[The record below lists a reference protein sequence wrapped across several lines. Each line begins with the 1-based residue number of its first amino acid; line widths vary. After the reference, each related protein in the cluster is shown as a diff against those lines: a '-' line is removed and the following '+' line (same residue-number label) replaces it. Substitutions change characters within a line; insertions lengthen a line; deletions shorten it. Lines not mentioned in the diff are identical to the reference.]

1 MGSISKSS
9 KNFGFTIILYSYSIF
24 SMLTIASYA
33 VELNTL
39 TTTHSLTDGQTMV
52 SPDRSFELGF
62 FNPFGGISRNRYLGI
77 WYKKIS
83 DGTVVWVANRDTPL
97 TDTSG
102 GGVLKLTDGGILV
115 LVNGTNSIIWSSSN
129 SSSNN
134 NTLNSAPVAQLLDS
148 GNLVVK
154 DGNDESFLWQS
165 FDYPGDTLLPGMTLG
180 KNLVTGIDRRLW
192 SWKSS
197 ADPSKGDYSYGFD
210 LRGFPQLV
218 VLKVSVELYRAGPWN
233 GLRFS
238 GTVGLKPKSIYAYHF
253 VFDQMEV
260 YFGFDLINSSVFS
273 RLVLNHNG
281 IVQRLTW
288 NYNTEDWTL
297 YVNAPADN
305 CDVYGTCGANGI
317 CNIANSQVCACLD
330 KFVPMYPQEGW
341 DKADWSGGCVRRT
354 ALDCHNESSNGFIK
368 YSGVKLPDTRNSWFN
383 RTMTLK
389 ECETV
394 CSKNCSCMAFANID
408 ITAGGSGCLL
418 WFDAL
423 IDIRDLGEIGQDL
436 YIRMAFSELVE
447 THSSS
452 HGKGSGRLK
461 IIIIPILL
469 AAVVLL
475 GLFFLLYF
483 LRRRK
488 LKRLE
493 LVKLNQDLELPL
505 FDFETIANATS
516 NFLIDNKLGEGGF
529 GPVYKGVLEEGQE
542 IAVKRLSR
550 NSRQGL
556 DEFKNE
562 VLCISKLQHRNLVK
576 LLGCCI
582 QDDERMLIYEYLP
595 NKSLDYFIF
604 DKEKSILLDWPKRY
618 NNIKGIARGVLYLHQ
633 DSRLRI
639 IHRDLKAS
647 NILLDNN
654 MNPKISDFGMAR
666 SFGGDEMEAN
676 TNRVV
681 GTHGYMSP
689 EYVMNGF
696 FSVKSDVYSFG
707 VLVLEIVSGSKNR
720 GFSHPDHSLNLLG
733 HAWTLYKE
741 GKPLDLIDASV
752 VHSCNL
758 TQAFRSI
765 HIGLLCVQQSPEDR
779 PNMPSVVM
787 MLDSDIALPQPKEP
801 GFYTGRKFAEVD
813 SSSNK
818 PKLCSSNQLTVT
830 ILAPG

>member
-9 KNFGFTIILYSYSIF
+9 KNFGFTIILYLYSIF
-24 SMLTIASYA
+24 SMLTITSYA

-62 FNPFGGISRNRYLGI
+62 FNPSGGISRNRYLGI

-115 LVNGTNSIIWSSSN
+115 LVNSTNSIIWSSSN

-134 NTLNSAPVAQLLDS
+134 NTVNSAPVAQLLDS

-154 DGNDESFLWQS
+154 DANDENFLWQG
-165 FDYPGDTLLPGMTLG
+165 FDYPGDTLLPGMKLG

-197 ADPSKGDYSYGFD
+197 DDPSKGNYSFGFD

-218 VLKVSVELYRAGPWN
+218 LLNGSVEEYRSGPWN

-238 GTVGLKPKSIYAYHF
+238 GSVGLKPNSIYTYRF
-253 VFDQMEV
+253 VFDQQEV
-260 YFGFDLINSSVFS
+260 YYEYELINSSVLS
-273 RLVLNHNG
+273 RRVLYQNG

-288 NYNTEDWTL
+288 NYNTQDWIFYT
-297 YVNAPADN
+297 NTPADN
-305 CDVYGTCGANGI
+305 CNFYGLCQAYGI
-317 CNIANSQVCACLD
+317 CSIADSPVCGCLD
-330 KFVPMYPQEGW
+330 KFVPRYPKEW
-341 DKADWSGGCVRRT
+341 DTADWSGGCVRRT

-394 CSKNCSCMAFANID
+394 CSKNCSCMAYANID
-408 ITAGGSGCLL
+408 VTAGGSGCLL

-423 IDIRDLGEIGQDL
+423 IDIRELTEIGQDL
-436 YIRMAFSELVE
+436 YIRMASSELVE
-447 THSSS
+447 THGVVITHSSS
-452 HGKGSGRLK
+452 LGKGSGRLK

-488 LKRLE
+488 LRLE

-604 DKEKSILLDWPKRY
+604 DKEKSMLLDWPKRY
-618 NNIKGIARGVLYLHQ
+618 NNIKGIARGVLYRHQ

-639 IHRDLKAS
+639 IHRDLKAG

-666 SFGGDEMEAN
+666 IFGGDEMEAH

-689 EYVMNGF
+689 EYVMNGL

-707 VLVLEIVSGSKNR
+707 VLVLEIVCGSKNR
-720 GFSHPDHSLNLLG
+720 GFSHPDHCLNLLG
-733 HAWTLYKE
+733 HVSVNSYLVVFHA
-741 GKPLDLIDASV
+741 LIQEL
-752 VHSCNL
+752 L
-758 TQAFRSI
+758 TKISR
-765 HIGLLCVQQSPEDR
+765 
-779 PNMPSVVM
+779 N
-787 MLDSDIALPQPKEP
+787 
-801 GFYTGRKFAEVD
+801 
-813 SSSNK
+813 
-818 PKLCSSNQLTVT
+818 
-830 ILAPG
+830 